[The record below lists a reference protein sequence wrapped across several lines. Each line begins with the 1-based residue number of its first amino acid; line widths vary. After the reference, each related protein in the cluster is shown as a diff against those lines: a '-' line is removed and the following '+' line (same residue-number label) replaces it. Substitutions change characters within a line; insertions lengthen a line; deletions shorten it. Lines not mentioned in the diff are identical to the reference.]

1 MCKHWGLGCV
11 NKNSLTSGKPSLEN
25 GKLIYISIYHV
36 YSNNKKHTDTYM
48 NKGYRYQ
55 YIYISTSIEL
65 IINFLNYM

>member
-48 NKGYRYQ
+48 NK
-55 YIYISTSIEL
+55 
-65 IINFLNYM
+65 